1 MSKANNLIR
10 CDSCPYFINKST
22 FRRAFFY
29 SMIGFPR
36 ADFQKSEH
44 VHAVDI
50 IEPPTGIEECIVGG
64 IDVIVQRQFSRG
76 TASVGVVSVVASAAF
91 VGKSD
96 RTSVVCV

>member
-1 MSKANNLIR
+1 MCLLPALFGARPYLVNESMSGR
-10 CDSCPYFINKST
+10 G
-22 FRRAFFY
+22 FFLFP
-29 SMIGFPR
+29 IGFPR

-50 IEPPTGIEECIVGG
+50 VEPPTGIEERIVGG

>member
-1 MSKANNLIR
+1 MSKANNLIG

-36 ADFQKSEH
+36 ADFQKTEH

-50 IEPPTGIEECIVGG
+50 VEPPTGIEECVIGG
-64 IDVIVQRQFSRG
+64 IDVVVQRQ
-76 TASVGVVSVVASAAF
+76 SVGVVSVVASAAF
-91 VGKSD
+91 VGKSLS
-96 RTSVVCV
+96 TSVTFQ